1 MISLVTQAVTATL
14 PRTFRHLNLAVTL
27 RYSCGNQCLVNWT
40 LSPVKTLWSGRR
52 FLQDLTTYG
61 AQVLIGHFSFTCV
74 CHRQYTLWVVIEG
87 RIYLNFYSI
96 WSPPHTCG
104 SRVGS
109 RVMAAQLLSK
119 YERDYIVA
127 GVNQDLREDG
137 RSCRDYRSFS
147 LQTGVVSNTSGSAK
161 IQLVSPRTESA
172 SCLYCCAPG
181 AHQCSGGGEG

>member
-1 MISLVTQAVTATL
+1 
-14 PRTFRHLNLAVTL
+14 
-27 RYSCGNQCLVNWT
+27 
-40 LSPVKTLWSGRR
+40 VKTLWSGRR

-61 AQVLIGHFSFTCV
+61 AQVLTGHFRFTCV
-74 CHRQYTLWVVIEG
+74 CHRLRVHSTLGSKVELFKFLLHLVPTTHV
-87 RIYLNFYSI
+87 RIKEALFRV
-96 WSPPHTCG
+96 WSE
-104 SRVGS
+104 
-109 RVMAAQLLSK
+109 VMAAQLLSK